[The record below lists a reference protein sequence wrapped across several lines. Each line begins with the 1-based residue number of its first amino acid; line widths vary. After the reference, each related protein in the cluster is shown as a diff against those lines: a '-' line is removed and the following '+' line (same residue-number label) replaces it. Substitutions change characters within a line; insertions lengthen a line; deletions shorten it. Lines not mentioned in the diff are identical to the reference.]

1 LTRLR
6 YPHDFVKR
14 VSWLVARHMRF
25 APMLIR
31 KNNTL
36 LRWIR
41 SEATT
46 GAFRTEA
53 EMAEAFAQLVEIF
66 LADMG
71 ATWAGVL
78 QEPVMEEGRRLG
90 EEAIEIAREQ
100 MPVHTSDLKVRG
112 GEIQQLL
119 AEIFSNK
126 DKSIAVGKNDAGLF
140 PVTVGDAMKY
150 LLKRVQNG
158 SLPNDKDALLS
169 AMQSKIA
176 RIKQE

>member
-1 LTRLR
+1 
-6 YPHDFVKR
+6 
-14 VSWLVARHMRF
+14 
-25 APMLIR
+25 
-31 KNNTL
+31 
-36 LRWIR
+36 
-41 SEATT
+41 E
-46 GAFRTEA
+46 
-53 EMAEAFAQLVEIF
+53 
-66 LADMG
+66 
-71 ATWAGVL
+71 
-78 QEPVMEEGRRLG
+78 
-90 EEAIEIAREQ
+90 
-100 MPVHTSDLKVRG
+100 RG

-169 AMQSKIA
+169 AMQGKIA